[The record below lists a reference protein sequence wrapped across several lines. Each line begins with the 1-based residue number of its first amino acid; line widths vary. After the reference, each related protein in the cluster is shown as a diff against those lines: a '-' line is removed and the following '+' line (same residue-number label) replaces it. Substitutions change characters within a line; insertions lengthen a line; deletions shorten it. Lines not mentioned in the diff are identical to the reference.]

1 MRTTIDQAGRLV
13 VPRALRD
20 QVGMSAGAVE
30 VTVVGS
36 ALHIEPV
43 VSDQV
48 IEQNGRLVIAAD
60 GPETSAEDI
69 RELRLADQ
77 K

>member
-1 MRTTIDQAGRLV
+1 
-13 VPRALRD
+13 
-20 QVGMSAGAVE
+20 MSAGAVE

-36 ALHIEPV
+36 ALRIEPV
-43 VSDQV
+43 VADRV
-48 IEQNGRLVIAAD
+48 IERDGRLVIAAD
-60 GPETSAEDI
+60 GPEISVQDI